1 MTDHWR
7 KALLSEDAR
16 VKDVIACLNESGL
29 QIALIVDAQGK
40 LTGTVTDG
48 DVRRG
53 ILRGIG
59 MNDFVA
65 EILNGA
71 PMVLPADMDR
81 QAALQV
87 MQSNGLHQIPIVDD
101 GRRVIGLH
109 LWSPVDL
116 PPMRLNTM
124 VVMAGGRGSRL
135 HPHTENCP
143 KPMLPVGDKPMMEH
157 IVTRAR
163 SEGFERFV
171 FAVHYLGHMI
181 EEHFG
186 DGANFAV
193 QIQYL
198 REERPLGTGGALALL
213 TPRPAEPFVVTNG
226 DVLSEVRYGEILDFH
241 IRHKAVATM
250 AVRPYEWQNPFG
262 VVKTNGVDITGFEE
276 KPIIRSRIN
285 AGIYALDPS
294 ALDALT
300 PDEFCDMPSLFERL
314 KASGHRT
321 IVYPM
326 HEPWLDVGRQAD
338 LDLAQQVHGR

>member
-1 MTDHWR
+1 
-7 KALLSEDAR
+7 
-16 VKDVIACLNESGL
+16 
-29 QIALIVDAQGK
+29 
-40 LTGTVTDG
+40 
-48 DVRRG
+48 
-53 ILRGIG
+53 
-59 MNDFVA
+59 
-65 EILNGA
+65 
-71 PMVLPADMDR
+71 
-81 QAALQV
+81 

-109 LWSPVDL
+109 LWSPADL

-163 SEGFERFV
+163 SEGFERYV

-181 EEHFG
+181 EEYFG
-186 DGANFAV
+186 DGSNFGV
-193 QIQYL
+193 QIDYL

-213 TPRPAEPFVVTNG
+213 TPRPAQPFVVTNG

-241 IRHKAVATM
+241 IRHQAVATM

-285 AGIYALDPS
+285 AGIYVLDPS